1 MEIKTKTAN
10 TGKVFAYKE
19 NGVEIVLG
27 QTLYLGVNDDGTR
40 YYQIDKP
47 VETPKEADNA
57 VD

>member
-1 MEIKTKTAN
+1 MIKTITAD
-10 TGKVFAYKE
+10 TGKVFAYQE
-19 NGVEIVLG
+19 NGTEIILG
-27 QTLYLGVNDDGTR
+27 EKLYLGVNDDGTR